1 MGFVQFAKPIDA
13 EALIQKALGKI
24 KQMEDQH
31 AAFVRIVE
39 ALRKFEGKTVTK
51 RIETAL
57 KAALPDLGIRFTS
70 IASMEHVECNAGRFL
85 LRYTDSYSRGDGC
98 YHEALFVGKYN
109 TGTAN
114 IPEWLAKHRAGVPM
128 IGALAARYNDLLAAA
143 KSLVKD
149 SEAYGLEFEFDI
161 ASNCK

>member
-1 MGFVQFAKPIDA
+1 MGYVQFGKTIDA
-13 EALIQKALGKI
+13 EALTQKSLGEI

-39 ALRKFEGKTVTK
+39 ALKKFEGKQITK

-57 KAALPDLGIRFTS
+57 KAAPPDLDIRFTS
-70 IASMEHVECNAGRFL
+70 VASMESIQCNAGRFL